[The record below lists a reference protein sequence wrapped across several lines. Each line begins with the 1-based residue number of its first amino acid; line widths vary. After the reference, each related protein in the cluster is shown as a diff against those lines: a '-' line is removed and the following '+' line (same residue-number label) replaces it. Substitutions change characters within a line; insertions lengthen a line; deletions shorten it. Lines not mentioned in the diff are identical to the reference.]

1 MILLGGK
8 LMIAFHLLKK
18 HIQMHKSVSALLFCG
33 IVVCIY
39 CISVMLGIAV
49 GQYNMIASSND
60 YASITFDIGEGT
72 SKKMDEV
79 SEYINNISN
88 NGVINV
94 IYLSRISDNLIVAGW
109 DGTKGQNW
117 FPLTTGRFFNEE
129 EMSDGKK
136 SAFVSDNIG
145 NEILSNK
152 TVEIRQTS
160 YNIIGSAWIVP
171 WNFFT
176 AMSSNSIVHVIRE
189 SDTEFNLSF
198 IIIPFKCYKE
208 EFVPQQILIQFN
220 SASYTELKKYAD
232 EIESR
237 YGDSKAYPP
246 DKNSDGIL
254 YENKIRYG
262 KMAVILCF
270 IAGLTVM
277 RLMAEWIRL
286 YQKEMYV
293 LRLCGMTG
301 LRCTSIIYGHLLLYF
316 ILGGCIAIFIHYRTF
331 FLLKPIYGNC
341 FPIMDA
347 LIKILTIMFVL
358 SVICTVPV
366 TRRIVVMGK
375 EVAGT

>member
-1 MILLGGK
+1 
-8 LMIAFHLLKK
+8 
-18 HIQMHKSVSALLFCG
+18 
-33 IVVCIY
+33 
-39 CISVMLGIAV
+39 
-49 GQYNMIASSND
+49 
-60 YASITFDIGEGT
+60 
-72 SKKMDEV
+72 MDEV

-189 SDTEFNLSF
+189 DDTEFNLSF

-237 YGDSKAYPP
+237 YGDSKH
-246 DKNSDGIL
+246 
-254 YENKIRYG
+254 IRLI
-262 KMAVILCF
+262 K
-270 IAGLTVM
+270 T
-277 RLMAEWIRL
+277 LMA
-286 YQKEMYV
+286 YYMK
-293 LRLCGMTG
+293 
-301 LRCTSIIYGHLLLYF
+301 
-316 ILGGCIAIFIHYRTF
+316 
-331 FLLKPIYGNC
+331 
-341 FPIMDA
+341 
-347 LIKILTIMFVL
+347 IK
-358 SVICTVPV
+358 
-366 TRRIVVMGK
+366 
-375 EVAGT
+375 

>member
-1 MILLGGK
+1 MIS
-8 LMIAFHLLKK
+8 FHLLKK
-18 HIQMHKSVSALLFCG
+18 HIQTHKSVSALFFCG

-49 GQYNMIASSND
+49 GEYNLIASSND
-60 YASITFDIGEGT
+60 YASITFDIGDVT

-79 SEYINNISN
+79 SEYINNISK

-94 IYLSRISDNLIVAGW
+94 IYLSRISDNLIVVGW

-117 FPLTTGRFFNEE
+117 FPLTTGRFFDEE

-145 NEILSNK
+145 NEALSNK
-152 TVEIRQTS
+152 TIDVGQDS
-160 YNIIGSAWIVP
+160 YNIIGTAWIVP
-171 WNFFT
+171 WNFLAGT
-176 AMSSNSIVHVIRE
+176 SSNSNVHVIRE
-189 SDTEFNLSF
+189 DDSDLNLSF
-198 IIIPFKCYKE
+198 IIIPFNCYKE

-220 SASYTELKKYAD
+220 SASYSELKKYAD

-246 DKNSDGIL
+246 DKNSDGVL
-254 YENKIRYG
+254 YKNKIKYG

-270 IAGLTVM
+270 IAGLTVI

-286 YQKEMYV
+286 YEKEMHV

-301 LRCTSIIYGHLLLYF
+301 LRCTFIIYGHLLLYF
-316 ILGGCIAIFIHYRTF
+316 ILGNGIAIFIHYHTF
-331 FLLKPIYGNC
+331 FLLKPIYGNF
-341 FPIMDA
+341 FPIMGD
-347 LIKILTIMFVL
+347 LIRLLVIIFAV
-358 SVICTVPV
+358 SVIFTIPV
-366 TRRIVVMGK
+366 TRKIVALGK